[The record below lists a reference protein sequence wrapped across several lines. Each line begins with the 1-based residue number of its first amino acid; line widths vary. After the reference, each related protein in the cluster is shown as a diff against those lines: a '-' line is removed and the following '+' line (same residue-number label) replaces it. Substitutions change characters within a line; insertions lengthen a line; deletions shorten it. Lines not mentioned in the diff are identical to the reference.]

1 MSIFKVLFEAFGR
14 FIYALLRPVGYLI
27 KVVFQFSKRLIHA
40 LITAFTWLALKIA
53 LAIRLISLKLYR
65 YLLRPIGIFIKMVV
79 VTIFRIIKSVI
90 KWLWQYIFKYIYLF
104 FKIITT
110 SIYQFLTF
118 VTRHVV
124 IFLKRVSAYLVHIL
138 SALLLFIYK
147 RIIHPIYLF
156 FKFIVKKIYRFIYP
170 IVCVI
175 LKGFWSIIQYVSQG
189 VYYILK
195 WIWLCIYHT
204 LTWLIKNLYLV
215 IRTVVIALYKAIKWC
230 YGRII
235 DVTIYI
241 FSAIKYGFKSL
252 QEPLYQSIINGYVF
266 IYLLLYGLVTVL
278 FKYILYKT
286 PIWLFTRIGKILNHL
301 SQWMTTLFAHI
312 KRIFMKLTY
321 HIKRLFLP
329 IKVSLLDKI
338 FDIKQ
343 YYFMILLAPI
353 VIPIFMAVFI
363 VALAHLVV
371 VWVFIVLKTI
381 IGYQKAEP
389 HDLVFVKK
397 AYLPSRDIFSNAYAY
412 LWKMKYVYSVSSK
425 LKGAYYLI
433 VILIWQLVF
442 LIPMSLGIAILL
454 APLTAVSVL
463 LHALIYF
470 ILRIQGDLES
480 HVLKQVVIN
489 PNPTGALFIH
499 ASNRYFQKITVEVIT
514 SHFIDSETKAYVFD
528 NHVGQLD
535 LIVTI
540 ALKPTQYRMTYT
552 NTTKG
557 VLLYQMAFIRQYIQN
572 QTIDGFALMYED
584 TYDIKYE
591 LTHQKDSISDGVF
604 SIRSYAYKSNI
615 HVSITM
621 DNETVED
628 LMPVRVIS
636 QQNVYVMLNQTL
648 ELKKHDHLLY
658 VLDPKYDYTFEKS
671 STIDHT
677 GKILFASEQ
686 FEKVTIQINQHPI
699 PYALDLYVQ
708 GEEKTLKHM
717 IKSLESSISIDETH
731 LKLPSH
737 IENSDLTVRD
747 VSWYIQLSGIDAPS
761 AIDLSRFGIK
771 RVYQALAVFKFNDRV
786 IEKVFNVAYPFYEKA
801 MFNQSFKAIIQQ
813 YPFILDETKDIFE
826 QYEKRYKNAVK
837 GKTFIK
843 LKTHASGFVKC
854 ITWVSLDSKSIQSS
868 GKVLVNKDTKFRVTL
883 HHSLF
888 KKQTFEVTITP

>member
-110 SIYQFLTF
+110 SIYEFLAF

-124 IFLKRVSAYLVHIL
+124 IFLNANLHIL
-138 SALLLFIYK
+138 FISLVLYYCLYTNASS
-147 RIIHPIYLF
+147 IQYICF

-381 IGYQKAEP
+381 IGYQKTEP

-397 AYLPSRDIFSNAYAY
+397 AYLPSRDIF
-412 LWKMKYVYSVSSK
+412 
-425 LKGAYYLI
+425 
-433 VILIWQLVF
+433 F
-442 LIPMSLGIAILL
+442 
-454 APLTAVSVL
+454 
-463 LHALIYF
+463 
-470 ILRIQGDLES
+470 
-480 HVLKQVVIN
+480 
-489 PNPTGALFIH
+489 
-499 ASNRYFQKITVEVIT
+499 
-514 SHFIDSETKAYVFD
+514 
-528 NHVGQLD
+528 
-535 LIVTI
+535 
-540 ALKPTQYRMTYT
+540 
-552 NTTKG
+552 
-557 VLLYQMAFIRQYIQN
+557 
-572 QTIDGFALMYED
+572 
-584 TYDIKYE
+584 
-591 LTHQKDSISDGVF
+591 
-604 SIRSYAYKSNI
+604 
-615 HVSITM
+615 
-621 DNETVED
+621 
-628 LMPVRVIS
+628 
-636 QQNVYVMLNQTL
+636 
-648 ELKKHDHLLY
+648 
-658 VLDPKYDYTFEKS
+658 
-671 STIDHT
+671 
-677 GKILFASEQ
+677 
-686 FEKVTIQINQHPI
+686 
-699 PYALDLYVQ
+699 
-708 GEEKTLKHM
+708 
-717 IKSLESSISIDETH
+717 
-731 LKLPSH
+731 
-737 IENSDLTVRD
+737 
-747 VSWYIQLSGIDAPS
+747 
-761 AIDLSRFGIK
+761 
-771 RVYQALAVFKFNDRV
+771 
-786 IEKVFNVAYPFYEKA
+786 
-801 MFNQSFKAIIQQ
+801 
-813 YPFILDETKDIFE
+813 
-826 QYEKRYKNAVK
+826 
-837 GKTFIK
+837 
-843 LKTHASGFVKC
+843 
-854 ITWVSLDSKSIQSS
+854 
-868 GKVLVNKDTKFRVTL
+868 
-883 HHSLF
+883 
-888 KKQTFEVTITP
+888 